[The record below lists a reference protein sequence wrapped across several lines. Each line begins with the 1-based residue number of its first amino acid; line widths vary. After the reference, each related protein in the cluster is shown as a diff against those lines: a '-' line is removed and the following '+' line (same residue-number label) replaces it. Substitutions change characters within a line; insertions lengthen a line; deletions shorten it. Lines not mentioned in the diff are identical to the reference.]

1 MMINLITINKRSVAL
16 SLRAT
21 GVRNIAEDIY
31 KKQKNARQLA
41 VMGGVPRQGP
51 VSPGT

>member
-1 MMINLITINKRSVAL
+1 MMINLITINKGSVAL